1 MNADFIADGRRRHR
15 AMLLAEIRAAVR
27 DEFADQLSGASIWR
41 RAVLTLAMRRE
52 VRQRVAAAVS
62 ERALY

>member
-1 MNADFIADGRRRHR
+1 MNDNFIADGRRRHC
-15 AMLLAEIRAAVR
+15 AMVLAEIRASVR

-52 VRQRVAAAVS
+52 VRRRVATAVS